1 MEAVYLP
8 NLNALTTAVQ
18 EIRDELS
25 RNTSGEAPELLFRG
39 QADSTWPLTT
49 TLERT
54 GCESMSFDDYY
65 RLAVTRVRPGVEAF
79 TNVTW
84 DVADYDFAL
93 ADGFRTDPELFSSLK
108 FPSVGFYS
116 YMVYLRHHGFPSPL
130 LDWTWSMHVAAFF
143 AFRAPGPAERRS
155 IYVYC
160 ERPQGGKG
168 GAVGEPAMRV
178 IGKYVR
184 THARHFRQQSD
195 YTICAAFDKNSGG
208 WYFHGHGPV
217 FGNRGRQD
225 YLWKFDLPSTERIPI
240 LKSLDEYNLNAFSLF
255 DSQETLL
262 ETVWL
267 RERVFE
273 KGPSRTTPHS
283 ELLLPLTGKSL
294 AETNCTRP
302 RHPGAMMIAEESTSW
317 PGVSRPLYV
326 GGLGFGFKWDMGWM
340 HDTLNYFSNVP
351 IYRRFHHRDL
361 TFGFV
366 YAWFENFMLPL
377 SHDEVV
383 YGKRSLLDKMPGD
396 RWQKFAN
403 LRALFGY
410 MWARSGKKILF
421 MGGEFGQWHEW
432 NFKESLDWHLL
443 EPPSSPYHTQL
454 RDFVRDLNLL
464 YQQEPALSELDNDP
478 EGFSWIDPH
487 DSDNSV
493 ISFIRRARRHGARR
507 HSACA
512 SARGTW

>member
-143 AFRAPGPAERRS
+143 AFRTVGTAEKRS

-294 AETNCTRP
+294 AEILRMYGYETHPRGMVAPLGSEIDQSSDGRTAYFDVNADAVRRNGEVPDRP
-302 RHPGAMMIAEESTSW
+302 IRVTLGKAGVQGGSPVWTLQSVEELA
-317 PGVSRPLYV
+317 PGVKS
-326 GGLGFGFKWDMGWM
+326 K
-340 HDTLNYFSNVP
+340 
-351 IYRRFHHRDL
+351 
-361 TFGFV
+361 
-366 YAWFENFMLPL
+366 A
-377 SHDEVV
+377 
-383 YGKRSLLDKMPGD
+383 LDRMP
-396 RWQKFAN
+396 
-403 LRALFGY
+403 
-410 MWARSGKKILF
+410 
-421 MGGEFGQWHEW
+421 ET
-432 NFKESLDWHLL
+432 
-443 EPPSSPYHTQL
+443 P
-454 RDFVRDLNLL
+454 
-464 YQQEPALSELDNDP
+464 
-478 EGFSWIDPH
+478 
-487 DSDNSV
+487 
-493 ISFIRRARRHGARR
+493 
-507 HSACA
+507 
-512 SARGTW
+512 